1 MLHRSAFHRLCTL
14 FLLLLLLVFPVT
26 VAGAV
31 GDVSAPPATSGNA
44 EEPELTAP
52 EAVTGIQIRPTS
64 STSLTLSWTASAGA
78 DSYEVWQSTKVDTGY
93 KLLDTTAQTT
103 YTAKKLKANTVYYYK
118 LAACASET
126 ELRSEE
132 SSPLSMKTGMV
143 APTKLTASAK
153 KKVVTLSWKKVS
165 GAASYQIYRK
175 TGSGKYE
182 LTATVKSTSW
192 KDKTVKNNK
201 KYTYRI
207 RAKGTYQET
216 KVYGDYCK
224 GVAVKVL
231 PLSGFTICVDAG
243 HGSNKSLGTV
253 RLAPSSKKKVSGG
266 SRGTRGVA
274 TGVSE
279 ATLNLKVAKQLK
291 TALEKKGATVVMV
304 RTSAVCNLNNVERC
318 KVATKAKADLT
329 IRLHAD
335 GSTNRSVHGVS
346 MQLPGRT
353 YCSKSMVNK
362 STSAGKAV
370 YKAVLKS
377 TGAKGMGLATRNDL
391 VGFNWSTN
399 PSILLEMGFMSNKAE
414 DKKLQTAAYQKKI
427 VSGIVKGTTTYFS

>member
-1 MLHRSAFHRLCTL
+1 MLHRPAFHRVCTL
-14 FLLLLLLVFPVT
+14 FLLLLLLVSPAA
-26 VAGAV
+26 VAQAA
-31 GDVSAPPATSGNA
+31 GDISAPPATSGNA
-44 EEPELTAP
+44 EVPEITTP
-52 EAVTGIQIRPTS
+52 DAVTDIKICSTS
-64 STSLTLSWTASAGA
+64 STSLTLSWTASTGA
-78 DSYEVWQSTKVDTGY
+78 DAYQVWQSTQEDTAY
-93 KLLDTTAQTT
+93 KLLGTTAKTT
-103 YTAKKLKANTVYYYK
+103 YTAEKLKANTVYYYQ
-118 LAACASET
+118 LVACASET
-126 ELRSEE
+126 GLHSEK
-132 SSPLSMKTGMV
+132 SSPVSMKTGMA

-165 GAASYQIYRK
+165 GAASYQVYRK
-175 TGSGKYE
+175 TGSGKYK
-182 LTATVKSTSW
+182 LMTTVKSTSW

-207 RAKGTYQET
+207 RAKGTYQKT
-216 KVYGDYCK
+216 TLYGDSCK

-253 RLAPSSKKKVSGG
+253 RLAPNSKKKVSGG
-266 SRGTRGVA
+266 TRGTRGVA

-279 ATLNLKVAKQLK
+279 AALNLKVAKRLK

-304 RTSAVCNLNNVERC
+304 RTSAVCNLNNVQRC

-335 GSTNRSVHGVS
+335 GSTNSSVHGVS

-362 STSAGKAV
+362 STNAGKAV

-377 TGAKGMGLATRNDL
+377 TGAKGMGLTTRNDL

-399 PSILLEMGFMSNKAE
+399 PSILLEMGFMSNRAE
-414 DKKLQTAAYQKKI
+414 DKKLQKTAYQKKI
-427 VSGIVKGTTTYFS
+427 VSGIVKGTITYFS

>member
-1 MLHRSAFHRLCTL
+1 MLHHFTFRRLCTM
-14 FLLLLLLVFPVT
+14 FLLLLLLVSPAMAT
-26 VAGAV
+26 GTT
-31 GDVSAPPATSGNA
+31 GDLSAPAATSGNA
-44 EEPELTAP
+44 QEPELKAP
-52 EAVTGIQIRPTS
+52 EAVTGIKISPTS
-64 STSLTLSWTASAGA
+64 STSLTLSWTASTGA
-78 DSYEVWQSTKVDTGY
+78 DSYEVWQSTKKDTSY
-93 KLLDTTAQTT
+93 KLMGTTAKTT
-103 YTAKKLKANTVYYYK
+103 YTAKKLKVNTIYYYK
-118 LAACASET
+118 LVACASET
-126 ELRSEE
+126 KLRSKE
-132 SSPLSMKTGMV
+132 SSPKSMKTGM
-143 APTKLTASAK
+143 AATTKLTASAK
-153 KKVVTLSWKKVS
+153 KKVVTLSWKKIS

-175 TGSGKYE
+175 TGSGKYK
-182 LTATVKSTSW
+182 LIATVKSTSW
-192 KDKTVKNNK
+192 KDKTVKNNQ

-207 RAKGTYQET
+207 RAKGTYQGT
-216 KVYGDYCK
+216 TRYGDYCK

-243 HGSNKSLGTV
+243 HGNTKSLGTV
-253 RLAPSSKKKVSGG
+253 RLAPGSKKKVTGG
-266 SRGTRGVA
+266 TRGTRGVA

-279 ATLNLKVAKQLK
+279 ASLNLKVAKQLK

-304 RTSAVCNLNNVERC
+304 RTSSVCNLNNVQRC

-353 YCSKSMVNK
+353 YCSKSMVSK

-377 TGAKGMGLATRNDL
+377 TGAKGMGLQTRNDL
-391 VGFNWSTN
+391 VGFNWSTT

-414 DKKLQTAAYQKKI
+414 DRKLQTSAYQKKI
-427 VSGIVKGTTTYFS
+427 VSGIVNGTVTYFT